1 MGRKNKRE
9 PWEEEEEII
18 WVSRSEMKR
27 DMEALQALGTK
38 LIELKPS
45 VLEKFPLTEDLRIA
59 IADAQRFEK
68 EARRRQ
74 LQLIGKLMRH
84 VDAEAIQAALD
95 KLNNKH
101 GQQSIELLKLEKQR
115 DRLIAEGDKMI
126 NEIVEKHP
134 SADRQKLRQLVRQA
148 KKDLESSKPSKASKE
163 LFQILKALK
172 AEEE

>member
-27 DMEALQALGTK
+27 DMEALQVLGTK

-101 GQQSIELLKLEKQR
+101 GQQSIELQKLEKQR
-115 DRLIAEGDKMI
+115 DRLIAEGDEMI
-126 NEIVEKHP
+126 NDIVEKHP

-148 KKDLESSKPSKASKE
+148 KKDLENSKPSKASKE